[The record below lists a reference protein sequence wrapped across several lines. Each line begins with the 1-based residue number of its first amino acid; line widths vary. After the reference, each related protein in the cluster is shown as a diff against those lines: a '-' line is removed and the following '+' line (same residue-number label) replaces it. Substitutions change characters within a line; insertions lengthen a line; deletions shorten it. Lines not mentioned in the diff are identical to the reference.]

1 MDAGFSFK
9 GGNVR
14 MTHRTRAESQLL
26 FECDPHHF
34 GNGFLPTAHSEAMGR
49 PPVAIGVAK
58 QLPTIDTAGMRKR
71 RARTKSSRAL
81 PSRNCA
87 SGTPQTLPAILVR
100 FEKLAPCLASR
111 LALHASPTIY
121 KIKIPCAQRN
131 MRASEKRH
139 LNRIDFAAIH
149 VWLL

>member
-87 SGTPQTLPAILVR
+87 SGTPQTLPAFREIGTVPCEPTRAARVSNHLQDQNIMR
-100 FEKLAPCLASR
+100 TAKPARIGEKAR
-111 LALHASPTIY
+111 
-121 KIKIPCAQRN
+121 K
-131 MRASEKRH
+131 
-139 LNRIDFAAIH
+139 
-149 VWLL
+149 